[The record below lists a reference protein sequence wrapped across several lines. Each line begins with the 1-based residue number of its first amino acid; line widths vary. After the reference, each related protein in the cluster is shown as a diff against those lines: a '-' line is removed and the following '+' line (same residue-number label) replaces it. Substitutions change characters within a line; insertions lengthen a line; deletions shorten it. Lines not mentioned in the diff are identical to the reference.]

1 MGDDDGMDAPLTIHQ
16 HIEAEELPPNLGSLL
31 DQAIAR
37 FADKPLWIAMEESG
51 PDLTYRQF
59 GALVARTANAFR
71 DMGVRKGVHVGIML
85 PNVPQFL
92 AGWLALARMGAVLVP
107 INPTYTPDELHYML
121 SDGDVEFLLI
131 DTARLGTLQAIAD
144 RPGVPP
150 ASSVMVWGGV
160 RDSGPYRDWDAMLAA
175 ASDAFSVTDPV
186 ALDDII
192 NIQYTSG
199 STGFPK
205 GCLLSH
211 RYWLTMGKVKSVL
224 WPTFERIQCDLPFY
238 YMGPM
243 WRFTL
248 AAFQGAALCV
258 PPAYSLTRFVERLR
272 RYRIDFGW
280 MTDPVGMLPE
290 TPEDGDN
297 NLKLIAIFGM
307 SQPLREPVARR
318 FKVPVRDSYGMTE
331 IGSGLYM
338 PMDASHMAATASCGI
353 PAPFRR
359 CMIADE
365 SGNPVKPGEIG
376 ELCVAGPGILQGY
389 YKKPEATA
397 KAFWNGTWFRT
408 GDLFRQDENGY
419 FYIVGRIKDMIRRSA
434 ENISAIEVEA
444 ALSAMPQIEEAAVI
458 GVKDAL
464 RGEEV
469 KACIVLKRGWTPQ
482 AVTPQMVVEHCRG
495 HLARFKLPRYVQF
508 YEALPKTGSN
518 KVAKKRLTEGEGT
531 PCTATFDMTEG
542 VWR

>member
-1 MGDDDGMDAPLTIHQ
+1 MDALQILHQ
-16 HIEAEELPPNLGSLL
+16 QIEAEPLPPNLGSLL
-31 DQAIAR
+31 DQAVAA
-37 FADKPLWIAMEESG
+37 FADRPLWIPMEESG
-51 PDLTYRQF
+51 PGLSYWEF

-71 DMGVRKGVHVGIML
+71 AVGVRKGTHVGIML

-92 AGWLALARMGAVLVP
+92 AGWLALARLGAVMVP

-121 SDGDVEFLLI
+121 SDGDVELLLI
-131 DTARLGTLQAIAD
+131 DQARLDTLAVIRD
-144 RPGVPP
+144 RPGVPESP
-150 ASSVMVWGGV
+150 AVVVWGV
-160 RDSGPYRDWDAMLAA
+160 RDAGTYRDWGTMLSA
-175 ASDAFSVTDPV
+175 ASDRFEPLDLIE
-186 ALDDII
+186 LDDLV

-224 WPTFERIQCDLPFY
+224 WPRFERIQCDLPFY

-243 WRFTL
+243 WRFVL

-272 RYRIDFGW
+272 RYRIDLGW

-290 TPEDGDN
+290 TPEDGHN
-297 NLKLIAIFGM
+297 NLKLLAIFGM
-307 SQPLREPVARR
+307 SQPLRASVARR
-318 FKVPVRDSYGMTE
+318 FKAPVRDSYGMTE
-331 IGSGLYM
+331 IGSGLYV
-338 PMDASHMAATASCGI
+338 PLQAEDMATTASCGI

-359 CMIADE
+359 CMIADDT
-365 SGNPVKPGEIG
+365 GKPVKQGTVG
-376 ELCVAGPGILQGY
+376 ELCVAGPGILHGY

-397 KAFWNGTWFRT
+397 AAFWDGTWFRT
-408 GDLFRQDENGY
+408 GDLFRQDERGY

-444 ALSAMPQIEEAAVI
+444 ALSAMPQIQETAVV
-458 GVKDAL
+458 GVKDAR

-469 KACIVLKRGWTPQ
+469 KACVVLKPEWTPET
-482 AVTPQMVVEHCRG
+482 VTPQMVVEHCRG
-495 HLARFKLPRYVQF
+495 LLARFKLPRYVQF
-508 YEALPKTGSN
+508 YAALPKTGSN
-518 KVAKKRLTEGEGT
+518 KVAKKQLLDGGGEPRTG
-531 PCTATFDMTEG
+531 TFDLAEG
-542 VWR
+542 VWQ